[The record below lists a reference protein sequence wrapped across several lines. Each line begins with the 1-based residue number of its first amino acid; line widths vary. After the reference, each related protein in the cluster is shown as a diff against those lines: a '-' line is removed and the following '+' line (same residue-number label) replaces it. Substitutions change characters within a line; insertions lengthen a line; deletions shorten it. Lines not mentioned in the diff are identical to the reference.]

1 MGDYYVIKRIESIWL
16 IVLTRI
22 IYWLVTIFFFFYISG
37 ACLYERLLC
46 N

>member
-22 IYWLVTIFFFFYISG
+22 IYWLVTIFFFYISG